1 MDQLVL
7 VFMGHILK
15 DHDTLSQKDILDG
28 HTIHLVIKS
37 KRSSRSLV
45 HSSQNLLSNEPCHR
59 DRNTKEK
66 SSGACMPAGMNHT
79 LVEAALFVEP
89 DSTQMHTQDPE
100 VGDPEYI
107 AQMLE
112 NPSIQ
117 WHLFTMDLMRQFIPE
132 MQQLMLQNPEVS
144 HIRDNS
150 ESLWQMLEL
159 TRNLALIQEIMQIQQ
174 PSQNLEHLLNP
185 QSQLGTH
192 QSQVKTIHWVRPMLI
207 PMTKYPIAHKIP
219 LEATLSQLS

>member
-1 MDQLVL
+1 
-7 VFMGHILK
+7 MGHILK

-66 SSGACMPAGMNHT
+66 SSGAYMPAGMNHT
-79 LVEAALFVEP
+79 LVEAALYVEP
-89 DSTQMHTQDPE
+89 DATQMHTQDPE

-144 HIRDNS
+144 HIRDDS

-192 QSQVKTIHWVRPMLI
+192 QSQVETIH
-207 PMTKYPIAHKIP
+207 
-219 LEATLSQLS
+219 